1 MTPSE
6 SSRQIRI
13 NSRLYELLSELAPSL
28 GCSNPREVIEFACRS
43 LLTSRESPKVS
54 ESPLES
60 PEDSESPLETPSDSE
75 SPLESP
81 EDSGSPLE
89 SPKTPE
95 STGTPEAQLGT
106 HGEDS

>member
-13 NSRLYELLSELAPSL
+13 NSRLYELLSTLAPSL
-28 GCSNPREVIEFACRS
+28 GCSNPREVVEFACRS
-43 LLTSRESPKVS
+43 LLTSRESPKTPEDSLESPEDS

-60 PEDSESPLETPSDSE
+60 PEDSESPLE
-75 SPLESP
+75 SP
-81 EDSGSPLE
+81 EIPGA
-89 SPKTPE
+89 
-95 STGTPEAQLGT
+95 TGTPEAQLGT